1 MAPGCNVA
9 PRDSL
14 WWVASLNAARNRGA
28 LRCAGSG
35 SDRTY
40 SSHRRD
46 CPGARRPGDAGPF
59 AGAGA
64 HCSAGDVGAGCS
76 HGPTG
81 NADACT
87 GPGSRA
93 PTGDARRGAG
103 APAAHDLADRHER
116 CRPHL

>member
-14 WWVASLNAARNRGA
+14 WWVASSDAARDSGA
-28 LRCAGSG
+28 LRGAGPR

-46 CPGARRPGDAGPF
+46 CLGARRPGDAGPF

-93 PTGDARRGAG
+93 PTGDA
-103 APAAHDLADRHER
+103 
-116 CRPHL
+116 